1 MVWQGLNF
9 HTFAQIFVGEWNLF
23 ILLLIWHTFSK
34 FRVTCV
40 LENEE
45 NLVDIL
51 RGNDADIKSRTQTPQ
66 NESETELL
74 LESMTHG
81 HFSYKLKVKW
91 EEK

>member
-1 MVWQGLNF
+1 MEFIYFIADLTHFQQIPCYVC
-9 HTFAQIFVGEWNLF
+9 FA
-23 ILLLIWHTFSK
+23 K
-34 FRVTCV
+34 K
-40 LENEE
+40 NEE

-51 RGNDADIKSRTQTPQ
+51 RGNDVDIKSRTQTPQ